1 MDRTVTQELARFAVN
16 LKYQDIPLTVVDKI
30 KTCILHGT
38 CIGLAGMDIIFG
50 KIARAQISKA
60 PTAIGNGAVTL
71 IGDGSKVSVMDAA
84 FASSVLYHGRVQ
96 EDTHGTTHI
105 GAITIPLAIALAE
118 MNGQSGKDV
127 ITALTAAY
135 EVGGA
140 MGKDYTALTTPRGW
154 RASSIY
160 GIFSAATAAG
170 VLLEL
175 NEEEMTH
182 ALGLASAFAFGTTE
196 SFKQATMEWRFE
208 VGLAAR
214 NGYLAAVLAKEGAIS
229 APNALEGDMG
239 YFRAF
244 AGTRENLD
252 KITANL
258 GKVWETNNVTFKLYP
273 VCAFNQTQVINS
285 ISLASE
291 NDLDPTQI
299 SSIEVNM
306 SEYEAN
312 YPGQMNWGPF
322 STHAG
327 TLMSAPF
334 CVAASLLNRKLTL
347 ADLHAFEDTSI
358 MDLVNKTKI
367 IPNPEIG
374 FLCSRIVVTLK
385 DGTVIERPM
394 NVTEQY
400 YNLDFARDVE
410 MMNSMK
416 DEIAISDEK
425 LQALIAIVRDLELQ
439 DNVDAFVSNTLVD

>member
-16 LKYQDIPLTVVDKI
+16 LKYEDIPLNVVDKV

-60 PTAIGNGAVTL
+60 PTAIGNGSVTL
-71 IGDGSKVSVMDAA
+71 LGDGTKVAVMDAA
-84 FASSVLYHGRVQ
+84 FATSVLFHGRVQ

-105 GAITIPLAIALAE
+105 GAISIPLAIALAE
-118 MNGQSGKDV
+118 MNGQTGKDV

-140 MGKDYTALTTPRGW
+140 LGKDYTALTTPRGW

-160 GIFSAATAAG
+160 GIFSSTTVAG
-170 VLLEL
+170 VLMGL
-175 NEEEMTH
+175 NEEEMTN

-214 NGYLAAVLAKEGAIS
+214 NGYLAAVLAKEGALS
-229 APNALEGDMG
+229 AVNALEGDMG
-239 YFRAF
+239 FFRAF

-252 KITANL
+252 KITENL

-285 ISLASE
+285 IALASE
-291 NDLDPTQI
+291 NDLDPAQI
-299 SSIEVNM
+299 TSIEVNM

-334 CVAASLLNRKLTL
+334 CVAASLLKRKLTL
-347 ADLHAFEDTSI
+347 SDLHQFEDTAI

-374 FLCSRIVVTLK
+374 FLCSRIVVTLV
-385 DGTVIERPM
+385 DGTVVERPM

-400 YNLDFARDVE
+400 YNLDFVRDVE
-410 MMNSMK
+410 MMRSMK

-425 LQALIAIVRDLELQ
+425 LEALIAFVRSLEQ
-439 DNVDAFVSNTLVD
+439 QASMSGFISATLVD